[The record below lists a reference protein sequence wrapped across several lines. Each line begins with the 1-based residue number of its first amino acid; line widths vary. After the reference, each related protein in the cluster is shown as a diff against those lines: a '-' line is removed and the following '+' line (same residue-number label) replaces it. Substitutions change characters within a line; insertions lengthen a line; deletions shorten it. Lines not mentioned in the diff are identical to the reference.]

1 MEILSYRDL
10 IVWQKTMELVTA
22 IYSKTC
28 EFPNEEKYGLTMQ
41 IRRCAVSV
49 PSNIAEG
56 YGRNSTP
63 DYIRFLNIAR
73 GSLYELQTQLEI
85 AVNLGYLKDA
95 IYKDLLQSINE
106 VERMLNSLIGKLS

>member
-10 IVWQKTMELVTA
+10 IVWQKTMELVTV
-22 IYSKTC
+22 IYSKTR
-28 EFPNEEKYGLTMQ
+28 EFPKEEKYGLTMQ

-85 AVNLGYLKDA
+85 AVNLGYLKDT
-95 IYKDLLQSINE
+95 IFKDLLQSVNE